1 MVKYDGI
8 WYESESQFPDM
19 GSLNCVEAHGPLE
32 MIRSYR
38 GLQADFSKLPHYS
51 QLQTGSDCLMADT
64 GNFYI
69 YIKDDDTWH
78 QTI

>member
-8 WYESESQFPDM
+8 WYESESQFPDL

-38 GLQADFSKLPHYS
+38 GLQADFSKLPKYP
-51 QLQTGSDCLMADT
+51 QLQTGSECLMYDT
-64 GNFYI
+64 GNVYGYI
-69 YIKDDDTWH
+69 ATNKSWNLIP
-78 QTI
+78 